1 MGMSDPKIPGAAGRL
16 MNKMTG
22 TARVFGSA
30 GRIAEHAEPVMWGID
45 AASIGYCVAKHAK

>member
-1 MGMSDPKIPGAAGRL
+1 